1 MKDSSEKV
9 GNVQECE
16 QRNRN
21 SKKPSREMLEIKY
34 SVTQMK
40 NALGGLTDT
49 LDTAD
54 GRISETKMCQKK
66 WSKLKCKEKKK
77 RKQKK
82 RIFSNCGTITKSIT
96 CV

>member
-21 SKKPSREMLEIKY
+21 SKKPSRGMLEIKY

-40 NALGGLTDT
+40 NALGELTGT

-54 GRISETKMCQKK
+54 GRISENQDV
-66 WSKLKCKEKKK
+66 SKEMVQTEMQREKKQ
-77 RKQKK
+77 KQKNK
-82 RIFSNCGTITKSIT
+82 RREYLVTVGQLQK
-96 CV
+96 V